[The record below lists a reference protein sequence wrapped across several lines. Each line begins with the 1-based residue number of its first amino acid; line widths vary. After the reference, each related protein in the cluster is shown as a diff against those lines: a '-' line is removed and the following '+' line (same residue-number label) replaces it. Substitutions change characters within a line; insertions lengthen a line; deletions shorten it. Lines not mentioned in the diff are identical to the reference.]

1 MTLQSAFREA
11 VTFAAGF
18 GAYALASAA
27 LQWNADRVERAIY
40 ASPVGYACIRQ
51 GDAGGMSKRQCAAGK
66 QELK

>member
-27 LQWNADRVERAIY
+27 LQWNADRVERQIAY

-51 GDAGGMSKRQCAAGK
+51 GDAGGMSKRQCAAAK
-66 QELK
+66 R

>member
-27 LQWNADRVERAIY
+27 LQWNADRVEQRIAY

-51 GDAGGMSKRQCAAGK
+51 GDAGGMSKRQCAK
-66 QELK
+66 SKETK